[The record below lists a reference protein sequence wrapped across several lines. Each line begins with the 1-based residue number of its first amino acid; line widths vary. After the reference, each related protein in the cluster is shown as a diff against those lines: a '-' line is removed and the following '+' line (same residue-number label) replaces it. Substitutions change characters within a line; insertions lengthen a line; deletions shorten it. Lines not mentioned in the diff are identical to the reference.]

1 MANPTEIW
9 SARRRIIAPRVAAV
23 LYGVI
28 AIVTADL
35 VLEPDRLTY
44 AEAAIGALLIG
55 LVMTATHIFV
65 KVVTKEGEIGAHLR
79 LAEAGAIAYDFILV
93 MLFPIVTTLVIGAA
107 SLTAMPS
114 KLLIDSILYLGIV
127 AVFAVGFLSSY
138 TLDREIRPALSR
150 GLLWTL
156 LILVLLGAKTVALM
170 Y

>member
-1 MANPTEIW
+1 MANPT
-9 SARRRIIAPRVAAV
+9 V

-35 VLEPDRLTY
+35 ILQPDRLTY
-44 AEAAIGALLIG
+44 AEAAIGALIIG
-55 LVMTATHIFV
+55 FVMTATHIFV

-79 LAEAGAIAYDFILV
+79 LAQAGAIAYDSILV
-93 MLFPIVTTLVIGAA
+93 MLFPVVTALVIGAA
-107 SLTAMPS
+107 SLTTMPS
-114 KLLIDSILYLGIV
+114 ARLLDAILYLGII

-150 GLLWTL
+150 GALWML
-156 LILVLLGAKTVALM
+156 LIFVLLGAKAVALM

>member
-35 VLEPDRLTY
+35 VLQPDRLTY

-55 LVMTATHIFV
+55 FAMTATHFFV

-79 LAEAGAIAYDFILV
+79 LAEAGAIAYDSTLV
-93 MLFPIVTTLVIGAA
+93 MLFPIITTLVIGVA

-114 KLLIDSILYLGIV
+114 TLLLDSILYLGII

-138 TLDREIRPALSR
+138 ILDREIRPALSR
-150 GLLWTL
+150 GLLWRL
-156 LILVLLGAKTVALM
+156 LILALLGAKMVTLM